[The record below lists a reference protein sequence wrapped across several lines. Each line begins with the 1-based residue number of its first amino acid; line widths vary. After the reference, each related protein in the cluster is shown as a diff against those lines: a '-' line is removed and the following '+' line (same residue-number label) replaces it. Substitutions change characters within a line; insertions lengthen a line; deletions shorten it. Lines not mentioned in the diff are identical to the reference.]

1 VVAFCSVATTSFWC
15 ETSFRDFGR
24 YRSTQ
29 GVDSVAELIVNEIEC
44 DNRLGGASTIL
55 IYCIRMQALVRVR
68 RRCQNGYSMII
79 AEALGFGLPKN
90 LLPAQQ
96 RITTN
101 KKCAK
106 RLRWRAFRAIYFSDT
121 NVISNQS

>member
-79 AEALGFGLPKN
+79 AEALGFGGLPKN
-90 LLPAQQ
+90 LLSQLTKSAPRDYAGVHSAPFIFQT
-96 RITTN
+96 RM
-101 KKCAK
+101 
-106 RLRWRAFRAIYFSDT
+106 
-121 NVISNQS
+121 